1 MSLKANAHINVL
13 LIEDNPDDALL
24 IQEAL
29 GDIGSASFNLDW
41 VARLAEGMERLAE
54 GDFDVVLLD
63 LSLPDSQGLDT
74 FTTAHEGS
82 PAVPI
87 ILLTGLDDE
96 RVAVQAVQLGAQDY
110 LVKNHV
116 DGPSLVRS
124 VRYAI
129 ERQHLLAEVVT
140 HTQELSRINS
150 DLESEISERKRA
162 EEALARQAEELA
174 RSNAELEQFAYA
186 ASHDLQEPLR
196 MVTSYVQILQDDYKG
211 KLSEDADRFIG
222 YAVEGATRM
231 KALIDD
237 LLAFSR
243 VGTETESHTQ
253 LDCNQILEQVLGDL
267 DAVIVETGAVI
278 THEHLPTVNGS
289 PTQLAQLLQNLISN
303 GMKFQG
309 EKPPRVHV
317 GVESN
322 TGEWVFSVR
331 DNGIGIPPHQFDRI
345 FLMFQR
351 LHHRSEYPGT
361 GIGLALCQKIVQRHG
376 GRIWVESELGLG
388 STFYFTIKEI

>member
-1 MSLKANAHINVL
+1 MSLKPNAPANVL

-24 IQEAL
+24 IQETLAE
-29 GDIGSASFNLDW
+29 GSAGFNLDW
-41 VARLAEGMERLAE
+41 VVRLGEGMERLAG

-74 FTTAHEGS
+74 FTTAHKGS

-96 RVAVQAVQLGAQDY
+96 RVAIQAVQQGAQDY
-110 LVKNHV
+110 LVKSHV
-116 DGPSLVRS
+116 DGPLLARAL
-124 VRYAI
+124 RYAI

-140 HTQELSRINS
+140 HTEELSRINS
-150 DLESEISERKRA
+150 ELELEISERKRA
-162 EEALARQAEELA
+162 EEALALQAEDLA

-196 MVTSYVQILQDDYKG
+196 MVTSYVRILQDDYKG

-253 LDCNQILEQVLGDL
+253 SDCNHILEQVLGDL
-267 DAVIVETGAVI
+267 DATIVDTGAVI
-278 THEHLPTVNGS
+278 TNEHLPLVKGN
-289 PTQLAQLLQNLISN
+289 PTQVAQLLQNLISN
-303 GMKFQG
+303 GMKFRG
-309 EKPPRVHV
+309 EKPPQVHIS
-317 GVESN
+317 VESN
-322 TGEWVFSVR
+322 AGEWVFSVR
-331 DNGIGIPPHQFDRI
+331 DNGIGISPHQFDRI

-361 GIGLALCQKIVQRHG
+361 GIGLALCHKIVQRHG

-388 STFYFTIKEI
+388 STFYFTIKKT